1 MNNEV
6 LSIQFRENYIVIETL
21 TRTHSIQKSDIG
33 DGEWE
38 SIQAQLLQLSERN
51 QKKKKYFNTDSDH
64 WDRGIR

>member
-1 MNNEV
+1 MNSNEV
-6 LSIQFRENYIVIETL
+6 LSIQFRDNYIVIETL

-38 SIQAQLLQLSERN
+38 SIQAQLLQIAERG
-51 QKKKKYFNTDSDH
+51 QKKKKYYSDSDH